1 MTTDESTIPILR
13 RLALRQ
19 AKQRLLCALLRRPS
33 LWPNVEPSGIG
44 CCHFAN
50 NPKWQEAFDMVRNG
64 ADIPSLIAL
73 NPTCETARLWGLG
86 IEMDADKM
94 LSLARQIVASVR
106 AEEAADE
113 VAETAPK
120 SSTVVEP
127 ENDHRAKAEV
137 VDVSANRRSTTKP
150 VSVTAAD
157 VVTAKV
163 DAVLPDAQRRGITTK
178 EPKLVPPTPA
188 RSRTPAGK
196 LAEAMSFLRD
206 ELQAEQDSDLSRGW
220 GQDGAFG
227 KGWSRRR
234 SLIGGGRQGEGGS
247 PCPAGSSL
255 SAHLPAARPRRL
267 ASLSGVTVPPG
278 YTTARARALD
288 REAAA
293 SGRPIASGGNGH
305 AYRVLPRAEMDTPTA
320 SGCE

>member
-106 AEEAADE
+106 AEEAAE
-113 VAETAPK
+113 VAETAPR
-120 SSTVVEP
+120 SSTVEP
-127 ENDHRAKAEV
+127 EDGHRAKAEV
-137 VDVSANRRSTTKP
+137 VDVSVNRRSTAKP
-150 VSVTAAD
+150 ELVTAAET
-157 VVTAKV
+157 VTAKV
-163 DAVLPDAQRRGITTK
+163 GVVEPDGHWHGIATK
-178 EPKLVPPTPA
+178 EPKLVPPTTS

-206 ELQAEQDSDLSRGW
+206 ELRGEVAAAE
-220 GQDGAFG
+220 
-227 KGWSRRR
+227 
-234 SLIGGGRQGEGGS
+234 IE
-247 PCPAGSSL
+247 
-255 SAHLPAARPRRL
+255 
-267 ASLSGVTVPPG
+267 T
-278 YTTARARALD
+278 RARKAGIAIKTLKRARGD
-288 REAAA
+288 H
-293 SGRPIASGGNGH
+293 SG
-305 AYRVLPRAEMDTPTA
+305 PTGA
-320 SGCE
+320 